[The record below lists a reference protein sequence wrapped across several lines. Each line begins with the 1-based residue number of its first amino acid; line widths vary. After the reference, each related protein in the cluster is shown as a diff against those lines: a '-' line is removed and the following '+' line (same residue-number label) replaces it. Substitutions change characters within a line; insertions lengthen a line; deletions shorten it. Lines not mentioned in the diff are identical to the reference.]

1 MSPRM
6 VASMPWTAAASPAT
20 VVTHGT
26 PRRTA
31 AVRISY
37 PSSRTEADA
46 ADAAGWL
53 PKGVFTIRSTSPS
66 RMRVTTVGSP
76 PGPAPSL
83 CFRTILARTPFL
95 RRTSAVPD
103 VAQISNPR
111 SASRLTGKTMARLSL
126 FATDTN
132 TRPLT
137 GSDPYTASCD
147 FPYAVPNIESIPITS
162 PVERISGPSTV
173 STPAPEAS
181 RNRPNGS
188 TASLTA
194 TGESSG
200 SVPPSL
206 SAGSTPDERSDVID
220 DPSITSAAA
229 FASGTAVA
237 LDTNGTVREAR
248 GFASS
253 TYSTPA
259 ASAYWT
265 FSSP

>member
-1 MSPRM
+1 
-6 VASMPWTAAASPAT
+6 
-20 VVTHGT
+20 
-26 PRRTA
+26 
-31 AVRISY
+31 
-37 PSSRTEADA
+37 
-46 ADAAGWL
+46 
-53 PKGVFTIRSTSPS
+53 
-66 RMRVTTVGSP
+66 MRVTTVGSP

-95 RRTSAVPD
+95 RSTSAVPD
-103 VAQISNPR
+103 VAQISNPM
-111 SASRLTGKTMARLSL
+111 SASRLTGNTMARLSL

-200 SVPPSL
+200 SVPPSP
-206 SAGSTPDERSDVID
+206 SAGSIPDERSRLRQRHRGRLGHERYRPRGAWVRLEHVQHPRRQRVLDVQQTAHA
-220 DPSITSAAA
+220 DPA
-229 FASGTAVA
+229 
-237 LDTNGTVREAR
+237 
-248 GFASS
+248 
-253 TYSTPA
+253 
-259 ASAYWT
+259 
-265 FSSP
+265 